1 MVIEVAWYV
10 LIVMPSSSSQ
20 VYLYLFID
28 DGHLVVVAVVVQAK
42 DDMRL
47 SGVTRTCPLLIARV
61 AVGGSATSWVVQEFS
76 AQMRAV
82 CKIALHRQQNLASFL
97 EQHGM
102 YVLAITSL
110 S

>member
-1 MVIEVAWYV
+1 MV
-10 LIVMPSSSSQ
+10 L
-20 VYLYLFID
+20 
-28 DGHLVVVAVVVQAK
+28 QAK

-47 SGVTRTCPLLIARV
+47 SGVTRTCPLLISRV

-110 S
+110 DESRQSDLQSVGLVCTWEIVHFVLLQL